1 VTGGEGGGEPE
12 AAAAEED
19 WGYEGDEGWCSEMTA
34 DGVVLLQPMP
44 PPDFELHA
52 NMRLSEEREAQRGFR
67 DEDEDEDDEDE
78 EEEEEEEEGA
88 GNTEGSILAQL
99 TALGERKMAGE
110 VSEEQFMR
118 EKQAILTAAAAAA
131 TMTQN
136 TGEGGGAGVR
146 RSESGLWEASNGA
159 DVGEGMQEI

>member
-1 VTGGEGGGEPE
+1 
-12 AAAAEED
+12 
-19 WGYEGDEGWCSEMTA
+19 MTA

-52 NMRLSEEREAQRGFR
+52 NMRLSEARAAQRGFR
-67 DEDEDEDDEDE
+67 DDEDDDDEDE
-78 EEEEEEEEGA
+78 EEDEEGEEEEEEGA
-88 GNTEGSILAQL
+88 GSTEGSILAQL

-110 VSEEQFMR
+110 VTEEQFMR

-131 TMTQN
+131 ATTTAAMAQN
-136 TGEGGGAGVR
+136 RGEGGGGHPGGAR
-146 RSESGLWEASNGA
+146 RSESGVWEASNGA